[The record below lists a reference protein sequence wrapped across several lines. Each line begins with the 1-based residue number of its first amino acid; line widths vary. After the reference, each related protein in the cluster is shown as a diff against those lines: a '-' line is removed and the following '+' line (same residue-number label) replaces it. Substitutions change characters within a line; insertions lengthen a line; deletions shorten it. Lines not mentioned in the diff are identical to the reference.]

1 MSDSRT
7 TVSELR
13 RIVRRF
19 IEERDWMQFHSPK
32 NIAMSIAIEAAEL
45 MEHFQW
51 TFAAKP
57 EEKHLGMDRTKI
69 EDEIA
74 DIAVYVLDFCEVM
87 GIDLSGAVRRK
98 MIQNRKKYPA
108 AQVRER
114 LTNTRI
120 IKHCPVK
127 KNPRSR
133 GKRSGPPSAA
143 PAE

>member
-108 AQVRER
+108 AQVRGKTHKYTYYQALSREKKSEKPGKKKRPSER
-114 LTNTRI
+114 
-120 IKHCPVK
+120 
-127 KNPRSR
+127 RSR
-133 GKRSGPPSAA
+133 
-143 PAE
+143 